1 MEIWESSWQRYSLG
15 MLGKQLEIQ
24 WDERDV
30 RRMSDRDVHLGEKP
44 DHNFLATVNLDFDL
58 VRRL

>member
-30 RRMSDRDVHLGEKP
+30 RRMSGRDVRLGERP
-44 DHNFLATVNLDFDL
+44 DHNFLATVNLDFDW
-58 VRRL
+58 

>member
-1 MEIWESSWQRYSLG
+1 MEIWESSWQRYSLS

-30 RRMSDRDVHLGEKP
+30 RRMSDRDVRLGERP